1 MFYIVMS
8 LMKSLKNS
16 GQLKIKVSCVSE
28 SVFPAGESIHLAVD
42 FGVCKDMKNP
52 RKYNLGLRCFTD
64 IKTD

>member
-28 SVFPAGESIHLAVD
+28 SVFPAEESIHLAVD

-52 RKYNLGLRCFTD
+52 
-64 IKTD
+64 